1 MSIPAPSPPD
11 STHSPKSSRGW
22 RIARARAIC
31 QTTLLQN
38 RWIPPSIRAGLTQKQ
53 IEFLCFEGREAL
65 FGGAAG
71 GGKSIALLAA
81 ALQYVDEPGYSALI
95 LRRTF
100 KQLAKADSILSKAK
114 EWLLGKVRYNGD
126 EKKFTFPSGATLE
139 FGHME
144 HEDAK
149 LNYQGGSWAYVGVDE
164 ATQFTESMLAYPRS
178 RQRRPAGSRIPM
190 RWRGASNPGGI
201 GHDAVKGRYV
211 KAPDGSNPATSD
223 RQFFP
228 ATLDDNP
235 HIDRDDYVRQLR
247 ESGIDPLT
255 LAQLLRGDWDAIA
268 GGRFRA
274 EWFTR
279 RFQRRGTHYLIG
291 DRVYEV
297 DRVMRFGT
305 CDPAASA
312 LETAKSADPDYTV
325 VSAWGITPQPELLW
339 LDCVRVRKEI
349 PDLVPVIQSVYDRW
363 ELTYVGIEAVA
374 ANRAVLQ
381 LARRTRMNVKEL
393 SPLGQ
398 DKLVRATAAMVLA
411 ESRRVYLPEHGT
423 WIEDALAE
431 VTRFTGNDKQD
442 AHDDVV
448 DTLSYAAKLFTVNE
462 QQKAGGFAPY
472 FSGGRR

>member
-1 MSIPAPSPPD
+1 V
-11 STHSPKSSRGW
+11 RF
-22 RIARARAIC
+22 
-31 QTTLLQN
+31 LLL
-38 RWIPPSIRAGLTQKQ
+38 SDVL
-53 IEFLCFEGREAL
+53 EVMY
-65 FGGAAG
+65 GGAAG
-71 GGKSIALLAA
+71 GGKSDALLMAA
-81 ALQYVDEPGYSALI
+81 AQYVDVPGYSAII
-95 LRRTF
+95 LRENFPDLNQPDALIPR
-100 KQLAKADSILSKAK
+100 SKA
-114 EWLLGKVRYNGD
+114 WWTGKAHWSERD
-126 EKKFTFPSGATLE
+126 RRWTFPSGATITFGYLE
-139 FGHME
+139 C
-144 HEDAK
+144 D
-149 LNYQGGSWAYVGVDE
+149 NDVYQYQGAAFQFVGIDE
-164 ATQFTESMLAYPRS
+164 LTQHTEFRYRYMFS
-178 RQRRPAGSRIPM
+178 RIRRPESGALASVPLRM
-190 RWRGASNPGGI
+190 RSGTNPGGK
-201 GHDAVKGRYV
+201 GHSWVFGRFIDERSRVSGAVFV
-211 KAPDGSNPATSD
+211 PAQLT
-223 RQFFP
+223 
-228 ATLDDNP
+228 DNP
-235 HIDRDDYVRQLR
+235 SIDAEEYEKSLDHL
-247 ESGIDPLT
+247 DPIT
-255 LAQLLRGDWDAIA
+255 RAQLLRGDWDAIA

-363 ELTYVGIEAVA
+363 EMQYVGIEAVA

-411 ESRRVYLPEHGT
+411 ESRRVYLPEHAP